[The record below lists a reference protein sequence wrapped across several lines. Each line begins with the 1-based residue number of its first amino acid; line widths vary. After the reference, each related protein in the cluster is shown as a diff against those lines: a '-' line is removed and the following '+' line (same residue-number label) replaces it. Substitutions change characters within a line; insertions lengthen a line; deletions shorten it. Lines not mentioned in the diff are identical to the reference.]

1 MIRRV
6 NTWISVLDV
15 PPQRGAAASVEE
27 DDEEEKAPA
36 PKVPRDARDHR
47 PYCQTHTHVIQPYM
61 SYKLIV
67 WSRGGQMPNR
77 TPDMQRHFIGSLFVS
92 ATF

>member
-1 MIRRV
+1 MAAYE
-6 NTWISVLDV
+6 SAGESLDIGV

-27 DDEEEKAPA
+27 DDDEEAPA
-36 PKVPRDARDHR
+36 PKVPRDDRYER
-47 PYCQTHTHVIQPYM
+47 PYCQNHTM

-77 TPDMQRHFIGSLFVS
+77 STDMQRHFIGNLFVS